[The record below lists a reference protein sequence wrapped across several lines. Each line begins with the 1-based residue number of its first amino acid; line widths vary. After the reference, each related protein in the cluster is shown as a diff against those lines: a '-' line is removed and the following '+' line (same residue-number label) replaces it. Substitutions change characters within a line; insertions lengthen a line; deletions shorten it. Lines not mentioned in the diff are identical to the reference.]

1 VPVVVKHLKDRKPL
15 ANDLEEYANVDSDC
29 EDESTEAE
37 NGTLKEDEK
46 EETRAVLIAGSF
58 SAYVYLF
65 TPPSR

>member
-1 VPVVVKHLKDRKPL
+1 MVKHLKNRKAL

-37 NGTLKEDEK
+37 NGTLKEEEN

-58 SAYVYLF
+58 SA
-65 TPPSR
+65 